1 MPESQN
7 TEWKSKW
14 KDEYLEWICGYANAQ
29 GGKIYIGCDDEGN
42 VVGLPN
48 ARKLLED
55 IPNKIRDAM
64 GIIVGVNLLDED
76 GKEYIEIDVPPYP
89 IGISCKGVYYYRSGS
104 TRQIL
109 TGPALEAFLM
119 RKRGATWDNLPLP
132 AFSLG
137 DVDDETV
144 AHFKQWAA
152 KKGRIDKS
160 VLDEPKD
167 VLMEKLH
174 LMNGP
179 YLTNA
184 AMLLFSK
191 DPEKWQLGAYVKI
204 GYFETDADLLY
215 QDEIHGSILEQ
226 IDKIVELVYLKYMRA
241 KITYEGMQRIERY
254 FVPEEA
260 LREALRAISE
270 YKQYQSGV
278 PFRSAYMKISCI
290 SPTADVCRKTGRW
303 KT

>member
-42 VVGLPN
+42 IVGLPN

-132 AFSLG
+132 AFRWTMWMTKRWLILSSG
-137 DVDDETV
+137 P
-144 AHFKQWAA
+144 
-152 KKGRIDKS
+152 
-160 VLDEPKD
+160 PKRD
-167 VLMEKLH
+167 A
-174 LMNGP
+174 
-179 YLTNA
+179 LT
-184 AMLLFSK
+184 
-191 DPEKWQLGAYVKI
+191 
-204 GYFETDADLLY
+204 
-215 QDEIHGSILEQ
+215 
-226 IDKIVELVYLKYMRA
+226 
-241 KITYEGMQRIERY
+241 
-254 FVPEEA
+254 EA
-260 LREALRAISE
+260 CWMS
-270 YKQYQSGV
+270 Q
-278 PFRSAYMKISCI
+278 
-290 SPTADVCRKTGRW
+290 KTC
-303 KT
+303 

>member
-7 TEWKSKW
+7 IEWKSRW

-42 VVGLPN
+42 VAGLPN

-64 GIIVGVNLLDED
+64 D
-76 GKEYIEIDVPPYP
+76 
-89 IGISCKGVYYYRSGS
+89 
-104 TRQIL
+104 
-109 TGPALEAFLM
+109 
-119 RKRGATWDNLPLP
+119 
-132 AFSLG
+132 

-144 AHFKQWAA
+144 MHFKQWAA
-152 KKGRIDKS
+152 RKGRIDKS

-167 VLMEKLH
+167 VLMEKRH
-174 LMNGP
+174 LMNGL

-204 GYFETDADLLY
+204 GYFETD
-215 QDEIHGSILEQ
+215 
-226 IDKIVELVYLKYMRA
+226 
-241 KITYEGMQRIERY
+241 
-254 FVPEEA
+254 
-260 LREALRAISE
+260 
-270 YKQYQSGV
+270 
-278 PFRSAYMKISCI
+278 
-290 SPTADVCRKTGRW
+290 VCRKTGCW

>member
-109 TGPALEAFLM
+109 TGPALEAF
-119 RKRGATWDNLPLP
+119 
-132 AFSLG
+132 
-137 DVDDETV
+137 
-144 AHFKQWAA
+144 
-152 KKGRIDKS
+152 
-160 VLDEPKD
+160 
-167 VLMEKLH
+167 
-174 LMNGP
+174 
-179 YLTNA
+179 
-184 AMLLFSK
+184 
-191 DPEKWQLGAYVKI
+191 
-204 GYFETDADLLY
+204 
-215 QDEIHGSILEQ
+215 
-226 IDKIVELVYLKYMRA
+226 
-241 KITYEGMQRIERY
+241 
-254 FVPEEA
+254 
-260 LREALRAISE
+260 
-270 YKQYQSGV
+270 
-278 PFRSAYMKISCI
+278 
-290 SPTADVCRKTGRW
+290 
-303 KT
+303 